1 MSVQQARRMEGEG
14 AEIRPPA
21 PAIPAAPQAAVVRML
36 RPVEGSAEE
45 LSPQAA
51 RRLQVLRYAQLLSM
65 LHVRGVALRR
75 ELGAVWR
82 MGRADPARL
91 EPNLKRLR
99 AILGEA
105 SLDAE
110 QFAGY
115 CPPMRGRVEGVR
127 SKIEHA
133 SAAGLLDKLV
143 RGEMFRAEAFEVER
157 ASGVLLTALCGAIGN
172 DASPKVFPKLHAMA
186 EQDGAGSL
194 AAEIGQVCRRIPALA
209 PGRQEEAIEVV
220 RASLRAARRDWPSFE
235 RDRIDLALD
244 RTFPTDPI
252 KASSGPE
259 PVLRA
264 PAPKN
269 TAMASTAKAN
279 PYAAALAAKPRS
291 RDSQAQR

>member
-1 MSVQQARRMEGEG
+1 MSVQQTRRMEEEE
-14 AEIRPPA
+14 AEIRPSA
-21 PAIPAAPQAAVVRML
+21 PSMPAAPQEAVVRML

-115 CPPMRGRVEGVR
+115 CPPMRGRVDGVR
-127 SKIEHA
+127 SR
-133 SAAGLLDKLV
+133 SNG
-143 RGEMFRAEAFEVER
+143 
-157 ASGVLLTALCGAIGN
+157 
-172 DASPKVFPKLHAMA
+172 PPPPVF
-186 EQDGAGSL
+186 STSW
-194 AAEIGQVCRRIPALA
+194 C
-209 PGRQEEAIEVV
+209 
-220 RASLRAARRDWPSFE
+220 AARCSAPKPS
-235 RDRIDLALD
+235 
-244 RTFPTDPI
+244 
-252 KASSGPE
+252 KSN
-259 PVLRA
+259 A
-264 PAPKN
+264 PAECC
-269 TAMASTAKAN
+269 
-279 PYAAALAAKPRS
+279 
-291 RDSQAQR
+291 